1 MVLMDDMGVEG
12 FRRKGKIIV
21 YPSQVSFKRVYYLT
35 GKVKLIQSGLV
46 QHIDE
51 VTFMGGKDMAVSTD
65 AKETVP
71 EEDLDQTD
79 VLEST
84 QTVILEALEKLG
96 YPREVYEL
104 LKEPMK
110 ILTVRIPIR
119 MDDGSIKIFTGYR
132 AQHNDAVGPTKGG
145 VRFHPNV
152 TEKEVKALSIWMSLK
167 AGIVN
172 LPYGG
177 GKGGIVCDPRE
188 MSFRELEKLSRGYV
202 RAISQIVGPTKD
214 IPAPDVFTN
223 SQIMAWMMDEYSRI
237 REFDSPG
244 FITGKP
250 LVLGGSHGRESATAK
265 GVTICIREAAKKK
278 GIELKDARVVVQ
290 GFGNAGSF
298 LAKFMHD
305 AGAKVIGIS
314 DAYGALFDPKG
325 LDIDYLL
332 DRRDSFGTVTKLFK
346 DTITNKEL
354 LELDCDVLVP
364 AAIEN
369 QITRENAHNIQ
380 AKIVVEAANGPTTLE
395 ATKILTERGILLVPD
410 VLASSGG
417 VTVSYFE
424 WVQNNQGYYW
434 TEEEVE
440 RRLEEVLVNSFNNVY
455 NTAQTR
461 RVNMRLAAYMVGVRK
476 MAEASRFRG
485 WI

>member
-1 MVLMDDMGVEG
+1 MESA
-12 FRRKGKIIV
+12 KGNSHV
-21 YPSQVSFKRVYYLT
+21 N
-35 GKVKLIQSGLV
+35 
-46 QHIDE
+46 
-51 VTFMGGKDMAVSTD
+51 
-65 AKETVP
+65 
-71 EEDLDQTD
+71 EEEKHD
-79 VLEST
+79 VLRST
-84 QTVILEALEKLG
+84 QTVIHKALDKLG
-96 YPREVYEL
+96 YPEEVFEL
-104 LKEPMK
+104 LKEPLRL
-110 ILTVRIPIR
+110 LTVKIPVR
-119 MDDGSIKIFTGYR
+119 MDDGSVKIFTGYR

-145 VRFHPNV
+145 IRFHPNV
-152 TEKEVKALSIWMSLK
+152 TEREVKALSIWMSLK
-167 AGIVN
+167 CGIVD

-177 GKGGIVCDPRE
+177 GKGGIVCDPRN
-188 MSFRELEKLSRGYV
+188 MSFRELERLSRGYV

-223 SQIMAWMMDEYSRI
+223 SQIMAWMMDEYSRMD
-237 REFDSPG
+237 EFNSPG

-265 GVTICIREAAKKK
+265 GVTICINEAAKKRGIDIK
-278 GIELKDARVVVQ
+278 GARVVIQ

-314 DAYGALFDPKG
+314 DAYGALHDPEG

-346 DTITNKEL
+346 STISNKEL
-354 LELDCDVLVP
+354 LELECDILVP

-369 QITRENAHNIQ
+369 QITEENAADIK
-380 AKIVVEAANGPTTLE
+380 ASIVVEAANGPTTIE
-395 ATKILTERGILLVPD
+395 ATQILTDRGILLVPD
-410 VLASSGG
+410 VLASAGG

-434 TEEEVE
+434 SEEEVDE
-440 RRLEEVLVNSFNNVY
+440 KLKKILVKSFNNIY
-455 NTAQTR
+455 ELAQSR
-461 RVNMRLAAYMVGVRK
+461 RVDMRLAAYMIGVRK

>member
-1 MVLMDDMGVEG
+1 MVAEKSNEKTNQEG
-12 FRRKGKIIV
+12 KN
-21 YPSQVSFKRVYYLT
+21 
-35 GKVKLIQSGLV
+35 
-46 QHIDE
+46 
-51 VTFMGGKDMAVSTD
+51 
-65 AKETVP
+65 
-71 EEDLDQTD
+71 D
-79 VLEST
+79 VLKST
-84 QTVILEALEKLG
+84 QTVIHKALEKLG
-96 YPREVYEL
+96 YPEEVYEL
-104 LKEPMK
+104 LKEPLRMMTVK
-110 ILTVRIPIR
+110 IPVR
-119 MDDGSIKIFTGYR
+119 MDDGSVKIFTGYR

-145 VRFHPNV
+145 IRFHPNV
-152 TEKEVKALSIWMSLK
+152 SETEVKALSIWMSLK
-167 AGIVN
+167 CGIVD

-177 GKGGIVCDPRE
+177 GKGGIICDPRD
-188 MSFRELEKLSRGYV
+188 MSFRELERLSRGYV

-237 REFDSPG
+237 DEFNNPG

-265 GVTICIREAAKKK
+265 GVTICIHEAAKKK
-278 GIELKDARVVVQ
+278 GIQLEGARVVVQ

-298 LAKFMHD
+298 LSKFMHD

-314 DAYGALFDPKG
+314 DAYGALHDPDG

-332 DRRDSFGTVTKLFK
+332 DRRDSFGTVTKLFNN
-346 DTITNKEL
+346 TITNKEL
-354 LELDCDVLVP
+354 LELDCDILVP

-369 QITRENAHNIQ
+369 QITAENAHNIR
-380 AKIVVEAANGPTTLE
+380 ASIVVEAANGPTTLE
-395 ATKILTERGILLVPD
+395 GTEILTERGILLVPD
-410 VLASSGG
+410 VLASAGG

-434 TEEEVE
+434 SEEEVE
-440 RRLEEVLVNSFNNVY
+440 EKLEKVMVKSFNNIY
-455 NTAQTR
+455 DTAQTR
-461 RVNMRLAAYMVGVRK
+461 RVDMRLAAYMVGVRK

>member
-1 MVLMDDMGVEG
+1 MAAE
-12 FRRKGKIIV
+12 KGAD
-21 YPSQVSFKRVYYLT
+21 
-35 GKVKLIQSGLV
+35 
-46 QHIDE
+46 H
-51 VTFMGGKDMAVSTD
+51 
-65 AKETVP
+65 
-71 EEDLDQTD
+71 QTMEASRD
-79 VLEST
+79 VLKST
-84 QTVILEALEKLG
+84 QTIIHEALEKLG
-96 YPREVYEL
+96 YPEEVYEL
-104 LKEPMK
+104 LKEPVRM
-110 ILTVRIPIR
+110 LTVKIPVR
-119 MDDGSIKIFTGYR
+119 MDDGTVKIFTGYR

-145 VRFHPNV
+145 VRFHPDV
-152 TEKEVKALSIWMSLK
+152 TENEVKALSIWMTLK
-167 AGIVN
+167 CGIVN

-177 GKGGIVCDPRE
+177 GKGGIICDPRK
-188 MSFRELEKLSRGYV
+188 MSFRELENLSRGYV

-237 REFDSPG
+237 DEFNSPG

-265 GVTICIREAAKKK
+265 GVTICIREAASKK
-278 GIELKDARVVVQ
+278 GIDLKGAKVVIQ

-314 DAYGALFDPKG
+314 DAYGALHDPEG

-332 DRRDSFGTVTKLFK
+332 DRRDSFGTVTTLFK
-346 DTITNKEL
+346 NTITNKEL
-354 LELDCDVLVP
+354 LELDCDILVP

-369 QITRENAHNIQ
+369 QITEENAHNIR

-395 ATKILTERGILLVPD
+395 ATEILTNRGILLVPD
-410 VLASSGG
+410 VLASAGG

-440 RRLEEVLVNSFNNVY
+440 EKLEKVLVQSFNTVY
-455 NTAQTR
+455 NTSRSR
-461 RVNMRLAAYMVGVRK
+461 RVNMRLAAYMIGVRRV
-476 MAEASRFRG
+476 AEASRFRG

>member
-1 MVLMDDMGVEG
+1 MVADKPADAAND
-12 FRRKGKIIV
+12 
-21 YPSQVSFKRVYYLT
+21 
-35 GKVKLIQSGLV
+35 KL
-46 QHIDE
+46 
-51 VTFMGGKDMAVSTD
+51 
-65 AKETVP
+65 
-71 EEDLDQTD
+71 D
-79 VLEST
+79 VLKST
-84 QTVILEALEKLG
+84 QSVIRKALDKLG
-96 YPREVYEL
+96 YPGEVYEL
-104 LKEPMK
+104 LKEPVRMM
-110 ILTVRIPIR
+110 TVRIPVR

-152 TEKEVKALSIWMSLK
+152 SEKEVKALSIWMSLK
-167 AGIVN
+167 AGIVD

-188 MSFRELEKLSRGYV
+188 MSFRELEGVSRGYV
-202 RAISQIVGPTKD
+202 RSISQIVGPTKD

-237 REFDSPG
+237 DEFNNPG

-250 LVLGGSHGRESATAK
+250 IVLGGSHGRESATAK
-265 GVTICIREAAKKK
+265 GVTICIEEACKKK
-278 GIELKDARVVVQ
+278 GIDLKGARVIVQ

-305 AGAKVIGIS
+305 KGAKVIGIS
-314 DAYGALFDPKG
+314 DAYGALHDPEG

-332 DRRDSFGTVTKLFK
+332 DRRDSFGTVTNLFK
-346 DTITNKEL
+346 NTITNQEL
-354 LELDCDVLVP
+354 LELEGDILVP

-369 QITRENAHNIQ
+369 QITEDNAYNI
-380 AKIVVEAANGPTTLE
+380 KTPIVVEAANGPTTLE
-395 ATKILTERGILLVPD
+395 ATKILSDRGILLVPD
-410 VLASSGG
+410 VLASAGG

-440 RRLEEVLVNSFNNVY
+440 EKLYKVMIKGFNNVY
-455 NTAQTR
+455 NTSQTR
-461 RVNMRLAAYMVGVRK
+461 RVDMRLAAYMVGVRK

-485 WI
+485 WV